1 MADAWH
7 FLVEALSTSPRA
19 LLCTRLIVERMLV
32 AECYLEM
39 AAIAFFLLVFT
50 DSKSGKSRA
59 IYIFNDRIAFSQC

>member
-19 LLCTRLIVERMLV
+19 LLCTRLIRADASGRML
-32 AECYLEM
+32 LRDGRHR
-39 AAIAFFLLVFT
+39 AFFLLVFT